1 MRVLLPYGLACF
13 ACFAGR
19 LLDRTSLLLQEDL
32 CSSVVGCSGLKQHSH
47 HVTAEFSEGLSQEQG
62 TWNITPKLAKMEH
75 QHTSSSVR
83 IPICWLQTPA
93 LSISAA
99 GKGAAQHQLPGQ
111 RLENPGHKAHSSL
124 AMYPKVTGFR
134 DCFS

>member
-1 MRVLLPYGLACF
+1 
-13 ACFAGR
+13 
-19 LLDRTSLLLQEDL
+19 
-32 CSSVVGCSGLKQHSH
+32 
-47 HVTAEFSEGLSQEQG
+47 
-62 TWNITPKLAKMEH
+62 MEH
-75 QHTSSSVR
+75 HSETSKDGTSAHIIFCTHS
-83 IPICWLQTPA
+83 ICWLQTPA

-99 GKGAAQHQLPGQ
+99 GKRAAQHQLPGQ